1 MTAASILALLATG
14 AFAGM
19 VAGFMGLGGGA
30 ILTPLCLVIY
40 PAMGVG
46 DDSLIRVIFGTNMFL
61 VTVFSL
67 SAVSRHLGAA
77 TIDRRTIL
85 VMGIPAIFGAVAGSW
100 TSSIVQAAALKSAY
114 AVLLLLSSL
123 LIVTRGGTK
132 PTSGKDHALIP
143 RRFKPLLG
151 FAAGFVGSLLGLGG
165 GILMIPGLILLF
177 AYPLDRVAATSSSV
191 IIFIGLTGMGA
202 YMWYGAG
209 AGAAA
214 VGLPGWSTGW
224 VWWSA
229 AIPLA
234 LGGVPMARVGAWL
247 NAKTHDR
254 ILKRVFGAVLFI
266 IAIKLLI
273 L

>member
-14 AFAGM
+14 AIAGII
-19 VAGFMGLGGGA
+19 AGFMGIGGGA
-30 ILTPLCLVIY
+30 ILTPLCLMIF

-46 DDSLIRVIFGTNMFL
+46 DESLIRVIFGTNMFL

-85 VMGIPAIFGAVAGSW
+85 IMGIPAIFGAVTGSW
-100 TSSIVQAAALKSAY
+100 TSSIVQAASLKSAY
-114 AVLLLLSSL
+114 AVLLLISSI

-132 PTSGKDHALIP
+132 PTSGKDHAFIP
-143 RRFKPLLG
+143 HRFKPLLG
-151 FAAGFVGSLLGLGG
+151 FVAGYLGSLLGLGG
-165 GILMIPGLILLF
+165 GVLMIPGLILLF

-191 IIFIGLTGMGA
+191 IIFIGLAGMGA

-209 AGAAA
+209 A
-214 VGLPGWSTGW
+214 VSLPGWSTGW

-229 AIPLA
+229 AIPMA

-247 NAKTHDR
+247 NTKTHDR

-273 L
+273 S